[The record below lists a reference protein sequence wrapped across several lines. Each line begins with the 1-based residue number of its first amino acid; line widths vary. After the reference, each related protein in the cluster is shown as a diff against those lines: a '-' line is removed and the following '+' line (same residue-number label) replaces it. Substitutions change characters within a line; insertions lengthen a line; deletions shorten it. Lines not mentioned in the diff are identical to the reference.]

1 MGSPSC
7 KGAPNRVMFRLTHQG
22 ALLIPG
28 CLLRIDPHAQNRGV
42 FINLRASQITSA
54 FRLTL
59 PSRVESFEIEQDTR
73 SFVSFLHATMIPH
86 PLKTRGCI
94 TVFCMRERRK
104 HFDHPIYDSYSTARL
119 R

>member
-28 CLLRIDPHAQNRGV
+28 CLLRIDPHAQNRRV

-59 PSRVESFEIEQDTR
+59 PSRAESFEILNLHMSGEQDAR

-94 TVFCMRERRK
+94 TVFCMRERR
-104 HFDHPIYDSYSTARL
+104 
-119 R
+119 